1 MNVFYLNAPLP
12 EPEPFDPP
20 TRWSILRARAARR
33 YWRLRIM
40 LAEIA
45 HAIRRPRRATLGED
59 FPGIVEAAAQVAER
73 QPGLRGPA
81 RVIDF
86 DEARRRLRP
95 AASE

>member
-1 MNVFYLNAPLP
+1 MNVFYLNATLP

-40 LAEIA
+40 LAEIGN
-45 HAIRRPRRATLGED
+45 AIRRPRRATLSEE
-59 FPGIVEAAAQVAER
+59 FPGIAEAAAEVAER
-73 QPGLRGPA
+73 QPRQRGPA

-86 DEARRRLRP
+86 DAARRRLRP
-95 AASE
+95 AANE